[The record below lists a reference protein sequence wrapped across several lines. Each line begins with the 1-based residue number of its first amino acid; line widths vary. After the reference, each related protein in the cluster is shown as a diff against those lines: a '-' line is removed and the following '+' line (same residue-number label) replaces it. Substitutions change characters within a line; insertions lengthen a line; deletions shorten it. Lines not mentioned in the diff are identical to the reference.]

1 MTLNIQISVWRCPL
15 NYNDIIIII
24 IHNVIIILVG
34 SAVDLQCAELCLQDE
49 AQYSCIINGTTL
61 RWSVP
66 NLDDLAGFPHVLD
79 ITTFQQQL
87 SDPTNTFTAVL
98 TDTSNNQLNSTLS
111 FIATNQLNNKQIK
124 CRAGSNSNT
133 EKTCSIMI
141 LGK

>member
-1 MTLNIQISVWRCPL
+1 M
-15 NYNDIIIII
+15 
-24 IHNVIIILVG
+24 
-34 SAVDLQCAELCLQDE
+34 AK
-49 AQYSCIINGTTL
+49 YSCIIDGTTF

-66 NLDDLAGFPHVLD
+66 NLNDLEGFPHDLD
-79 ITTFQQQL
+79 ITTFQQQQ

-111 FIATNQLNNKQIK
+111 FITTNQLNDKQIK

-133 EKTCSIMI
+133 ERTCSIMI

>member
-1 MTLNIQISVWRCPL
+1 M
-15 NYNDIIIII
+15 
-24 IHNVIIILVG
+24 
-34 SAVDLQCAELCLQDE
+34 AK
-49 AQYSCIINGTTL
+49 YSCTIDGTAL

-66 NLDDLAGFPHVLD
+66 NLNDLEGFPYVLD
-79 ITTFQQQL
+79 ITTFQQQR

-98 TDTSNNQLNSTLS
+98 TDTYNQLNSTLS

-133 EKTCSIMI
+133 ERTCSIMI

>member
-1 MTLNIQISVWRCPL
+1 M
-15 NYNDIIIII
+15 
-24 IHNVIIILVG
+24 
-34 SAVDLQCAELCLQDE
+34 AK
-49 AQYSCIINGTTL
+49 YSCIIDGIIDDTIDDTTS

-66 NLDDLAGFPHVLD
+66 NLNDLEGFPHILD
-79 ITTFQQQL
+79 ISTFQQQL

-111 FIATNQLNNKQIK
+111 FMAINKLNNKQIK
-124 CRAGSNSNT
+124 CRNGSNIST